1 MFGLV
6 ERRSNGIDEQ
16 IMRLL
21 PRGYSL
27 SNLIVDICEEF
38 ENESKNIKKQ
48 PKLLS
53 YLHSL

>member
-21 PRGYSL
+21 PRSYSL